1 MPPEKGRTTTAFE
14 IVESVDDIPGVAV
27 VLPLESDGNFTW
39 HIVRNEM
46 GPIAQEEMRVKMQQL
61 LDDGWWK
68 QNWDNGPAL
77 DHATLLHAGTHVTPG
92 AVESVVLI
100 VDDLPDGRL
109 VHWEERK
116 GYFAWKV
123 LRGHITE
130 KARAEM
136 QAQMQYL
143 QNTRQ
148 WLQVWGDHDRPTR

>member
-1 MPPEKGRTTTAFE
+1 M
-14 IVESVDDIPGVAV
+14 
-27 VLPLESDGNFTW
+27 LPLESDGNFTW
-39 HIVRNEM
+39 HIVRDEM
-46 GPIAQEEMRVKMQQL
+46 DSAAQEQMRAKMQQL
-61 LDDGWWK
+61 IDDGWWK
-68 QNWDNGPAL
+68 QNWHDGPAL
-77 DHATLLHAGTHVTPG
+77 DHATLQASTLVAPG

-100 VDDLPDGRL
+100 ADDLPDGRL
-109 VHWEERK
+109 VHWEERA

-148 WLQVWGDHDRPTR
+148 WLQVWDDHDRPAR